1 MSQQRQTRGLADA
14 TDRRRGIFWGRVAC
28 VVGLISVLWGA
39 FNISIAYEALGIL
52 LGAVGYALGAH
63 RLGRA
68 TVVISVVMLI
78 VVLTASQGYIPG
90 VEPKDPR
97 SRLFAA
103 LW

>member
-1 MSQQRQTRGLADA
+1 
-14 TDRRRGIFWGRVAC
+14 
-28 VVGLISVLWGA
+28 
-39 FNISIAYEALGIL
+39 
-52 LGAVGYALGAH
+52 VGYALGAH
-63 RLGRA
+63 RLGIA
-68 TVVISVVMLI
+68 TVVISVVMLF